1 MREEWQQDT
10 ACLRPQTSEL
20 CAGSVR
26 WGALFFW
33 LSLLSMHGC
42 LVYLYLGKNL
52 VSDTLAFLYAY
63 QGGTDLQA
71 SEGIDA
77 DQLIVLLACLWVPT
91 VPLFLVSFSMAFTM
105 WTLAAG
111 GLRAAY
117 MGVRREWN
125 PALSL
130 QHDFDCFRPPW
141 FEQPMGG
148 NPRAAVR
155 GWRPGNRLFYGYT
168 DDC

>member
-1 MREEWQQDT
+1 MSAALPT
-10 ACLRPQTSEL
+10 RPYS
-20 CAGSVR
+20 SVR

-91 VPLFLVSFSMAFTM
+91 GRSRQEA
-105 WTLAAG
+105 
-111 GLRAAY
+111 
-117 MGVRREWN
+117 
-125 PALSL
+125 
-130 QHDFDCFRPPW
+130 
-141 FEQPMGG
+141 
-148 NPRAAVR
+148 
-155 GWRPGNRLFYGYT
+155 
-168 DDC
+168 